1 MSTMD
6 ARISCHSC
14 HATEISKKNIP
25 LANGGYHI
33 KATCTSCG
41 RFLKFLAHDSPR
53 LHFGKHRGETVV
65 AVAQKDPEYLKWC
78 LAENIIRNARLKM
91 AIGEATSA

>member
-14 HATEISKKNIP
+14 HTTEISKKYIP
-25 LANGGYHI
+25 LTNGGYHI
-33 KATCTSCG
+33 KAACASCG

-53 LHFGKHRGETVV
+53 LPFGRHRGETVV
-65 AVAQKDPEYLKWC
+65 EVAQKDPGYLKWC
-78 LAENIIRNARLKM
+78 LSENIIRNARLKM
-91 AIGEATSA
+91 AMGEATSA

>member
-6 ARISCHSC
+6 TRISCHSC
-14 HATEISKKNIP
+14 HTTEISKKYIP

-41 RFLKFLAHDSPR
+41 RFIRFLAHDSPR

-65 AVAQKDPEYLKWC
+65 EVASKDLSYLQWC
-78 LAENIIRNARLKM
+78 LREGVVKNARLKS
-91 AIGEATSA
+91 AVEEAAR